1 MKWSRFHDDPR
12 RLRALADI
20 LLGAAYADG
29 ELTVPE
35 QIEIGARLLK
45 AMGETHLSAD
55 LESEIHDFDPK
66 RFELPL
72 ALATLALEDKHER
85 VELVSDVAAVISA
98 DSRVESHE
106 RIYLWRLAAML
117 AIPVD
122 EVMARVG
129 PEWPARTR
137 PHARPRPHSSGG
149 AGET

>member
-29 ELTVPE
+29 DLTESE
-35 QIEIGARLLK
+35 QIEVGARLLK
-45 AMGETHLSAD
+45 AMGETHLSKD
-55 LESEIHDFDPK
+55 LEGEIARFDPK

-72 ALATLALEDKHER
+72 ALSELGLDDKHER
-85 VELVSDVAAVISA
+85 IELITDVAAVISA
-98 DSRVESHE
+98 DSAVETHE

-129 PEWPARTR
+129 PEWPGQSTR
-137 PHARPRPHSSGG
+137 PHARPRPRAHGG
-149 AGET
+149 TEE